1 MVKALIVMR
10 SVALFFR
17 AVHLYSP
24 RPTQTPNDIFIQK
37 RENNYLLN
45 NLFFGITKI
54 LLQKMGYYSS
64 EVQALGSGQQ
74 INILVVI

>member
-17 AVHLYSP
+17 AVYLYSP
-24 RPTQTPNDIFIQK
+24 NLTQTPNDIFIQK
-37 RENNYLLN
+37 REKNYLLN
-45 NLFFGITKI
+45 NLLNGITKI

>member
-17 AVHLYSP
+17 AVLLYSP
-24 RPTQTPNDIFIQK
+24 NLTQTPNDIFIQK
-37 RENNYLLN
+37 REKNYLLN
-45 NLFFGITKI
+45 NLLNGITKI